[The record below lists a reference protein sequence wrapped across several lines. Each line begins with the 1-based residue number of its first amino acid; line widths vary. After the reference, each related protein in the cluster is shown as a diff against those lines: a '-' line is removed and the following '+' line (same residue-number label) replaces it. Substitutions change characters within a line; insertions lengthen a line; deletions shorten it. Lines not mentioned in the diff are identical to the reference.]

1 MTRRR
6 YRYDRDLE
14 RVVEIHDHNGPHT
27 EANGPMV
34 LRDIDS
40 AYKDGGFASPIDG
53 TFITSRSQLRRH
65 NATHGVR
72 QAGDFKPGEI
82 ISGEKKRV
90 AASQPNDNGVTFK
103 WI

>member
-14 RVVEIHDHNGPHT
+14 RVVEINDHNGPHT
-27 EANGPMV
+27 ERTHAVMP
-34 LRDIDS
+34 DISS
-40 AYKDGGFASPIDG
+40 AYKEGGFTSPIDG
-53 TFITSRSQLRRH
+53 SFITSRSQLRRH

-72 QAGDFKPGEI
+72 QCGDFKPGEI

-90 AASQPNDNGVTFK
+90 AASQPNDKGVSFR